1 MGFNE
6 AMIDDQR
13 WAKTASM
20 TDLNSAWATS
30 KGEIFFETFPDR
42 LEASRRAVKR
52 ADETYFSRSETT
64 RRQALRDGKLKVY
77 DEEGFRIQ

>member
-1 MGFNE
+1 
-6 AMIDDQR
+6 
-13 WAKTASM
+13 
-20 TDLNSAWATS
+20 
-30 KGEIFFETFPDR
+30 